1 MPKNYLKSNPKIA
14 IIGGSGIYDPKI
26 FKKEKEIKI
35 KTPFGYPS
43 TPIEIGDFVGK
54 RIAFLARHGKSH
66 QFPPHKVPQ
75 KANIWALR
83 KIQIERIIGICA
95 VGSLRKSFK
104 PGDIVICDQFIDFTK
119 KREYTFYD
127 KEAVHVSLADPFCSE
142 LRNLFCKEA
151 KKLKIP
157 VHQKGTYI
165 CIEGPR
171 FSTRAESKFFRNSAD
186 VIGMTLI
193 PEAILAREQEICYL
207 SLAMISDFDVWAE
220 RPVEFQEILRT
231 MRGNIE
237 KIKKLLQTAIPKI
250 KKERNCLCK
259 AALKNAQV

>member
-1 MPKNYLKSNPKIA
+1 MPKNCSEFKIA
-14 IIGGSGIYDPKI
+14 IIGGSGVYDPKI
-26 FKKEKEIKI
+26 FKKEREVKI

-43 TPIEIGDFVGK
+43 APIEIGSFLGTKV
-54 RIAFLARHGKSH
+54 AFLARHGKEH
-66 QFPPHKVPQ
+66 QYPPHKVPQ
-75 KANIWALR
+75 KANIWALK
-83 KIQIERIIGICA
+83 KIGIEKIIGICA
-95 VGSLRKSFK
+95 VGSLKKIFR

-127 KEAVHVSLADPFCSE
+127 KRAVHTSLADPFCPE
-142 LRNLFCKEA
+142 LRNLFYKEA

-171 FSTRAESKFFRNSAD
+171 FSTRAESKFFRNFAD
-186 VIGMTLI
+186 IIGMTLI

-220 RPVEFQEILRT
+220 RPVEFQAILRT
-231 MRGNIE
+231 MKKNIE
-237 KIKKLLQTAIPKI
+237 KIKELLQTAVPKVRQ
-250 KKERNCLCK
+250 KRNCLCK
-259 AALKNAQV
+259 TALENAKI